1 LKIQNTRERLLASSM
16 ICGAAILG
24 LSATSAYAA
33 AAADATSGEVSEIV
47 VTGTRIPSPNLT
59 SIAPVTTVGNA
70 DIKAQGVTRIED
82 ITNALPQVFAG
93 QGSSITNGANG
104 TATVNLRGLGSS
116 RTLVLIDG
124 RRLGPG
130 GGTAGVSD
138 LNFVPAS
145 MVERVDVLTG
155 GASATYGADAVA
167 GVVNFIMLKNFEGV
181 RLDAQYS
188 GYQHDNNNSVG
199 QTALRNA
206 VVGSPVPQL
215 FKIPGNEFAG
225 EGSEVSLT
233 LGVNAPDGKGNITAY
248 ATYRQNNPILEA
260 QRDFSACTL
269 TSTVAA
275 VFACSGSGTAFP
287 ATIGANKASGQTA
300 LTVDPAN
307 FNTFRPTLASDVF
320 NFGPAN
326 FFARPD
332 ERYSLGAF
340 AHYEIAPWA
349 TAYMDTMFMDD
360 NSTAQI
366 AAGGIFA
373 GVFSINCAN
382 PLLSTQQAGLLIP
395 VGGTVL
401 NGQTCANTPGG
412 TFTGTVA
419 RRLLDQE
426 QTGRLTQFRH
436 NDYRIVVG
444 LKGDLGKNWNYD
456 GYLQYGSVQV
466 SNRQSGNFDTT
477 RINQSLNA
485 VRNAAGQIVCN
496 PAGQPDPGCV
506 PINIFTSQFIGKDAI
521 NFLSINSFSSSN
533 NTERVA
539 SLAFTGKLGDYG
551 IKSPYASEGV
561 GVALGAEYRRE
572 HIDTIADF
580 LSQNGLVNGNGA
592 ANLPVNGGFDVY
604 ELFGEARV
612 PLVSDMPFAKAIAL
626 ELGYRFSNYS
636 SVGNTD
642 TYKVAGDWEVID
654 GLRFRAGYNRAVR
667 APSINELFA
676 PQNVGLDGKSD
687 PCAGLANTAANAAII
702 ASCASAFHLT
712 TAQVLGIAAN
722 SANQY
727 NGQFGGNPNLKPE
740 ISDTYTAGVVFQPS
754 FVPGLNVSLDYF
766 NIKVDQFIGGIGAD
780 LILNNCLS
788 TQNPFFCNL
797 VHRSTNPAAFG
808 TLFLTN
814 DGFVQDTTL
823 NTGSLKTTGVD
834 VNVAYRTDLSSLGLG
849 DNGSISASMI
859 GTWLDTLI
867 TQPLPGGPSFDCAKL
882 YGLNCGTPNPEW
894 RHKARL
900 TWNTPYSYGD
910 WVKSVSLSAQWRY
923 FSKVTADA
931 FDSNPQLA
939 NASRALRTNE
949 RTLDAQNY
957 IDLVANFTVHNNLNF
972 RVGVNNVFDKDPPLA
987 GVNLPATTGNG
998 NTFPQVYDA
1007 LGRFMF
1013 VGLSAD
1019 F

>member
-16 ICGAAILG
+16 ICGAAFLG
-24 LSATSAYAA
+24 LSATGAYAA
-33 AAADATSGEVSEIV
+33 AAADASAGEVSEIV

-82 ITNALPQVFAG
+82 ITNSLPQVFAG

-104 TATVNLRGLGSS
+104 TATVNLRGLGTS
-116 RTLVLIDG
+116 RTLVLLDG

-130 GGTAGVSD
+130 GGTASASD
-138 LNFVPAS
+138 LNFVPAAL
-145 MVERVDVLTG
+145 VERVDVLTG
-155 GASATYGADAVA
+155 GASATYGADAVS

-181 RLDAQYS
+181 RIDAQYS

-225 EGSEVSLT
+225 EGSEVT
-233 LGVNAPDGKGNITAY
+233 LVLGANAPDGKGNITAY

-269 TSTVAA
+269 TSTAA
-275 VFACSGSGTAFP
+275 AQFTCSGSGTAFP
-287 ATIGANKASGQTA
+287 ASFSNATLGTQI
-300 LTVDPAN
+300 VDPAN
-307 FNTFRPTLASDVF
+307 FNTFRNQLATDVF

-326 FFARPD
+326 FFVRPD

-373 GVFSINCAN
+373 GVFSVNCAN
-382 PLLSTQQAGLLIP
+382 PLLSAQEAGRLNATAATG
-395 VGGTVL
+395 GGT
-401 NGQTCANTPGG
+401 CAANPNG

-419 RRLLDQE
+419 RRLLDNE

-444 LKGDLGKNWNYD
+444 LRGDLGKNWNYD

-466 SNRQSGNFDTT
+466 NNRQSGNFDTT

-485 VRNAAGQIVCN
+485 VRNSAGQVVCN
-496 PAGQPDPGCV
+496 PAINPDPGCV
-506 PINIFTSQFIGKDAI
+506 PINIFTSQFISPAAI

-533 NTERVA
+533 STERVA

-551 IKSPYASEGV
+551 LKSPYASDGV
-561 GVALGAEYRRE
+561 GVAIGAEYRRE
-572 HIDTIADF
+572 HLDTIADF
-580 LSQNGLVNGNGA
+580 LSTNGLVNGNGGA
-592 ANLPVNGGFDVY
+592 APPVSGSFDVY

-612 PLVSDMPFAKAIAL
+612 PLVSDMPFAKEIAL

-636 SVGNTD
+636 SVGNTN
-642 TYKVAGDWEVID
+642 TYKVAGEWEVID

-676 PQNVGLDGKSD
+676 PQNVVLDGNAD
-687 PCAGLANTAANAAII
+687 PCAGLTAANPLVAT
-702 ASCASAFHLT
+702 CASIFHLT
-712 TAQVLGIAAN
+712 TQQVLAIAAN
-722 SANQY
+722 PANQY
-727 NGQFGGNPNLKPE
+727 QGQTGGNPNLKPE
-740 ISDTYTAGVVFQPS
+740 ISDTYTVGFVWQPS
-754 FVPGLNVSLDYF
+754 FIPGLNFSVDYF
-766 NIKVDQFIGGIGAD
+766 NIKVDQFISNIGAT

-808 TLFLTN
+808 TLFLAN

-834 VNVAYRTDLSSLGLG
+834 ISAAYRTDLSNWGLG
-849 DNGSISASMI
+849 DNGSISASLV

-900 TWNTPYSYGD
+900 TWNTPYAYGD
-910 WVKSVSLSAQWRY
+910 WVKSLSFSAQWRY

-939 NASRALRTNE
+939 SATRALRTNE
-949 RTLDAQNY
+949 RTLEAQNY
-957 IDLVANFTVHNNLNF
+957 IDLTANFTIHNNLNF
-972 RVGVNNVFDKDPPLA
+972 RVGVNNVFDKDPPL
-987 GVNLPATTGNG
+987 TGTNCPSVFCNG

-1007 LGRFMF
+1007 LGRFVF

>member
-1 LKIQNTRERLLASSM
+1 M
-16 ICGAAILG
+16 ICGAAFLG
-24 LSATSAYAA
+24 LSATQAYAA
-33 AAADATSGEVSEIV
+33 AAEAGSNEVAEIV

-70 DIKAQGVTRIED
+70 EIKAQGVTRIED
-82 ITNALPQVFAG
+82 ITNSLPQVFAG

-116 RTLVLIDG
+116 RTLVLVDG

-130 GGTAGVSD
+130 GGTLAASD
-138 LNFVPAS
+138 LNFVPS
-145 MVERVDVLTG
+145 TLVERVDVLTG
-155 GASATYGADAVA
+155 GASATYGADAVS

-181 RLDAQYS
+181 RVDAQYS
-188 GYQHDNNNSVG
+188 GYQHDNNNGVG
-199 QTALRNA
+199 QAALRA
-206 VVGSPVPQL
+206 ASVGSPLPNL
-215 FKIPGNEFAG
+215 YKIPGNEFAG

-233 LGVNAPDGKGNITAY
+233 FGVSAPDGKGNITAY

-269 TSTVAA
+269 TSTAAA

-287 ATIGANKASGQTA
+287 ASIGANTATGQKA
-300 LTVDPAN
+300 LIVDPAN

-326 FFARPD
+326 FFVRPD

-349 TAYMDTMFMDD
+349 TAYMDAMFMDD

-382 PLLSTQQAGLLIP
+382 PFLSAQQAGLLIP
-395 VGGTVL
+395 VGGTAA

-436 NDYRIVVG
+436 EDYRIVVG

-456 GYLQYGSVQV
+456 GYLQFGSVQV
-466 SNRQSGNFDTT
+466 NNRQSGNFDTT

-485 VRNAAGQIVCN
+485 VRNAAGQVVCN
-496 PAGQPDPGCV
+496 PAGNPDPNCV
-506 PINIFTSQFIGKDAI
+506 PINIFTSQLISKDAI

-539 SLAFTGKLGDYG
+539 SLAFTGKLADYG
-551 IKSPYASEGV
+551 FKSPWASEGV

-572 HIDTIADF
+572 HLDTIADF

-604 ELFGEARV
+604 ELFGEARI
-612 PLVSDMPFAKAIAL
+612 PLVSDMPFAKDVSL

-636 SVGNTD
+636 SVGDTN
-642 TYKVAGDWEVID
+642 TYKVSGEWEVVD
-654 GLRFRAGYNRAVR
+654 GFRARAGYNRAVR

-676 PQNVGLDGKSD
+676 PQNVGLDGKAD
-687 PCAGLANTAANAAII
+687 PCAGLTASNPLVAT
-702 ASCASAFHLT
+702 CASIFHLT
-712 TAQVLGIAAN
+712 AAQVLNIAAN
-722 SANQY
+722 PANQY
-727 NGQFGGNPNLKPE
+727 QGQFGGNPNLKPE
-740 ISDTYTAGVVFQPS
+740 VSDTYTAGFVWQPKFIS
-754 FVPGLNVSLDYF
+754 GLNMSVDYF
-766 NIKVDQFIGGIGAD
+766 DIKVEQFIGGIGAD
-780 LILNNCLS
+780 LILNNCLA
-788 TQNPFFCNL
+788 TQSPFFCGL
-797 VHRSTNPAAFG
+797 VHRSTNPAVLG
-808 TLFLTN
+808 SLFLSN

-834 VNVAYRTDLSSLGLG
+834 ISLAYRTDLSSLGLG
-849 DNGSISASMI
+849 DNGSISASLV

-867 TQPLPGGPSFDCAKL
+867 TQPLPGGPSYDCAKL
-882 YGLNCGTPNPEW
+882 YGITCGTPAPEW

-900 TWNTPYSYGD
+900 TWNTPYAYGD
-910 WVKSVSLSAQWRY
+910 WFKSLALSAQWRY

-957 IDLVANFTVHNNLNF
+957 IDLTANFTVHNNLNF
-972 RVGVNNVFDKDPPLA
+972 RVGVNNVFDKDPPLT
-987 GVNLPATTGNG
+987 GVNCSATFCNG
-998 NTFPQVYDA
+998 NTYPQVYEA
-1007 LGRFMF
+1007 LGRFVF
-1013 VGLSAD
+1013 VGLTAD